1 MIPSRGLSASDLFLF
16 LPPGV
21 SSNQVVVQRNVNAVL
36 GKNITLSCI
45 IEVGSNL
52 SLTQS
57 SWERNLPSGTIT
69 LAVFNPVFG
78 TSYSPDYG
86 KRISF
91 VSPSQRDATI
101 TLEGVGFADVGSYT
115 CKVATFPLGNTQ
127 ASTFVNVLG
136 KVCPVCKVLPE
147 IILNCLQISWK
158 AVCHRNCDLFFIT
171 CVPQELRV

>member
-1 MIPSRGLSASDLFLF
+1 MSHFSSLLSESYLCPFLSA
-16 LPPGV
+16 GV
-21 SSNQVVVQRNVNAVL
+21 SSNQVVVPEKVNAVL
-36 GKNITLSCI
+36 GKNITLGCR

-57 SWERNLPSGTIT
+57 SWERRLPSGTIT
-69 LAVFNPVFG
+69 LAVFNPEYG

-91 VSPSQRDATI
+91 VSPSRQDATI
-101 TLEGVGFADVGSYT
+101 TLEGVGFADIGSYT

-136 KVCPVCKVLPE
+136 KVELLRLLSFTELFV
-147 IILNCLQISWK
+147 ILSLNLTFQSR
-158 AVCHRNCDLFFIT
+158 ALFVVIK
-171 CVPQELRV
+171 QSLSGH